1 MARYAKRLGDLCLLA
16 GSPQDAKGHYETAI
30 ATGRAVGEPLYVA
43 SSHEDLA
50 AAVLLEV
57 AALESGSAAAFLE
70 RYDQC
75 ALPFFQLY
83 SDMSAMTWWAHIP
96 LCSCECAALL
106 NNAQALVWVRVDL
119 GQGGLQRLPL
129 FIFKQACDT
138 EYTSSCVFW
147 LNT

>member
-30 ATGRAVGEPLYVA
+30 ATGRAVGEHVYVA

-75 ALPFFQLY
+75 EAVP
-83 SDMSAMTWWAHIP
+83 SGASVSWPSIGRCD
-96 LCSCECAALL
+96 CSCLSL
-106 NNAQALVWVRVDL
+106 SGHIL
-119 GQGGLQRLPL
+119 
-129 FIFKQACDT
+129 
-138 EYTSSCVFW
+138 
-147 LNT
+147 

>member
-30 ATGRAVGEPLYVA
+30 ATGRAVGEHLYVA

-75 ALPFFQLY
+75 EPPFLQL
-83 SDMSAMTWWAHIP
+83 SPDLSPVTWWVHVP
-96 LCSCECAALL
+96 LRSPECAAHRVAIACGSLG
-106 NNAQALVWVRVDL
+106 ATRPGTGWVS
-119 GQGGLQRLPL
+119 LPVL
-129 FIFKQACDT
+129 IIKQACGT
-138 EYTSSCVFW
+138 AYSSSRIYW
-147 LNT
+147 LNV

>member
-30 ATGRAVGEPLYVA
+30 ATGRAVGEHLYVA
-43 SSHEDLA
+43 SAHEDLA

-75 ALPFFQLY
+75 GP
-83 SDMSAMTWWAHIP
+83 SMKGNCHI
-96 LCSCECAALL
+96 
-106 NNAQALVWVRVDL
+106 
-119 GQGGLQRLPL
+119 
-129 FIFKQACDT
+129 
-138 EYTSSCVFW
+138 TSV
-147 LNT
+147 TR